1 MSDTYRKSDG
11 FGDKKHSREVRK
23 LQKRNK
29 KRQKRA
35 IKQQQEKE
43 SNDAV

>member
-29 KRQKRA
+29 KRQRRA
-35 IKQQQEKE
+35 IKQQEKE

>member
-35 IKQQQEKE
+35 IKQQERG
-43 SNDAV
+43 NDVDNC